1 VEAYKEVT
9 EGMSE
14 DYDNKDEVIDV
25 RMPRG
30 DYEVM
35 REIIKDRKSSSYVVG
50 KAKTFILTLSG
61 VVAAWFFLGEKFI
74 NGLKSILGIH

>member
-1 VEAYKEVT
+1 VETCKEVT

-35 REIIKDRKSSSYVVG
+35 RDR
-50 KAKTFILTLSG
+50 
-61 VVAAWFFLGEKFI
+61 
-74 NGLKSILGIH
+74 